1 MQMTQVLRKLFSGV
15 LIALCTFGISALLRL
30 TDVTEPL
37 ELQTLDARFR
47 AYADPAK
54 ADTNIVIAVIDEQSL
69 KALKTSGIVWKW
81 PRDIY
86 AALVRYFH
94 RGGAKAIVFDI
105 IFSDADINR
114 LSSDAEETDGQ
125 FARAMEA
132 SGNVVLASQLLR
144 SSNVVGEDNPLAK
157 KIGIRL
163 ETADLD
169 RESIDYS
176 DALLPIESFQQGS
189 ASLGAANYVSD
200 TYDDVCRRVVP
211 VMTYEGNP
219 LPQLAFAAHF
229 MIRGANRL
237 TLNPTFLAAEED
249 TIPLDGNGNF
259 LLTWYGKG
267 GPDGAFKHYSVGS
280 LIASARS
287 EELTRR
293 PMVPSSVFK
302 NKIVFI
308 GSNAAALFDLK
319 NTPFTRYEP
328 YPGVE
333 ISATALSNLRQQH
346 YLKRIPLNGVL
357 VGMGGLPLAA
367 ALAMLFLPL
376 WVSAPIVLVSGGSWI
391 WWAMDQ
397 FKTSNVWVDLIAP
410 VGAMLMAVLLASA
423 VRYQMEWRERRLL
436 RKSFNKYVSP
446 QVVKEII
453 AHPEGLGLTGKE
465 IEATVLFC
473 DLKGFTS
480 ISEQVSPQ
488 ELVALLNRYFA
499 EAATAILAKRGLVDK
514 YIGDAVMA
522 LFGAPIGTPEHARD
536 ACAAALE
543 LQQRIARLNQA
554 DAGLHVRLAAR
565 IGINSGKMI
574 VGNIGSQ
581 DRLEYTAIGDS
592 VNLASRLEGANKLFG
607 TSILLS
613 ESTAAQLEDQFLL
626 RKLGRVQVK
635 GKVGSVAVFEL
646 IAERSQAT
654 SGQIKSAAAFDSALA
669 LHLQRSFEKAHT
681 AFKALNDATPDDSAI
696 ALYQK
701 RCLDYLNSPPPP
713 EWDGTITMETK

>member
-1 MQMTQVLRKLFSGV
+1 MNQVLRKLFSGM
-15 LIALCTFGISALLRL
+15 LIALCAFGVSGVLRL
-30 TDVTEPL
+30 TDLTEPL

-47 AYADPAK
+47 TYADPAK

-144 SSNVVGEDNPLAK
+144 SSNIVGEDNPLTK
-157 KIGIRL
+157 KIGIQL
-163 ETADLD
+163 EIDDLD
-169 RESIDYS
+169 RESLDYS
-176 DALLPIESFQQGS
+176 DALLPIEPFQQGS

-211 VMTYEGNP
+211 VMTYESTP
-219 LPQLAFAAHF
+219 LPQLGFAAHF
-229 MIRGANRL
+229 MIEGKKHL
-237 TLNPTFLAAEED
+237 TLNRTFLAAEED

-259 LLTWYGKG
+259 LLTWYGRG
-267 GPDGAFKHYSVGS
+267 GPNGAFKHYSVGS
-280 LIASARS
+280 LISSARS
-287 EELTRR
+287 EELKRR
-293 PMVPSSVFK
+293 AMVPSSAFK
-302 NKIVFI
+302 DKIVFI

-346 YLKRIPLNGVL
+346 YLRRMSLNNTLIGMGVL
-357 VGMGGLPLAA
+357 ALVAA
-367 ALAMLFLPL
+367 VTMLFLPL
-376 WVSAPIVLVSGGSWI
+376 WTSAPIVLVSGGSWV
-391 WWAMDQ
+391 WWAMEQ

-410 VGAMLMAVLLASA
+410 VGAMLVAVLLASA

-446 QVVKEII
+446 QVVKEIV
-453 AHPEGLGLTGKE
+453 AHPEGLGLSGKE

-480 ISEQVSPQ
+480 ISEKVSPQ

-499 EAATAILAKRGLVDK
+499 EAAAAIQAKRGLVDK

-543 LQQRIARLNQA
+543 LQQRIDRLSKPDDPPHARLT
-554 DAGLHVRLAAR
+554 AR
-565 IGINSGKMI
+565 IGINSGTMI

-581 DRLEYTAIGDS
+581 DRLEYTAIGDP

-613 ESTAAQLEDQFLL
+613 ESTAAHLGDQFLL
-626 RKLGRVQVK
+626 RKLGRLQVK
-635 GKVGSVAVFEL
+635 GKVGSAVVFEL

-654 SGQIKSAAAFDSALA
+654 PEQVNSAAAFDSALA
-669 LHLQRSFEKAHT
+669 LYSGGSFEKAHT
-681 AFKALNDATPDDSAI
+681 AFKALNDGTPDNLAVS
-696 ALYQK
+696 LYQK

-713 EWDGTITMETK
+713 DWDGTITMETK

>member
-1 MQMTQVLRKLFSGV
+1 MNQVLRKLFSGV
-15 LIALCTFGISALLRL
+15 LIALCAFGISGLLRL
-30 TDVTEPL
+30 TDLTEAL

-69 KALKTSGIVWKW
+69 KALKTGGIVWKW

-125 FARAMEA
+125 FAQAMEA

-176 DALLPIESFQQGS
+176 DALLPIESFQRGS

-211 VMTYEGNP
+211 VMTYEGSP

-229 MIRGANRL
+229 MIGGKNRL
-237 TLNPTFLAAEED
+237 TLNRTFLAAEED

-287 EELTRR
+287 EELKRR
-293 PMVPSSVFK
+293 AMVPSSAFK
-302 NKIVFI
+302 GKIVFI

-346 YLKRIPLNGVL
+346 YLKRISLNGVL
-357 VGMGGLPLAA
+357 MGMGALALVA

-376 WVSAPIVLVSGGSWI
+376 WISAPIVLVSGGSWV
-391 WWAMDQ
+391 WWAIDQ
-397 FKTSNVWVDLIAP
+397 FKTSNVWVDFIAP
-410 VGAMLMAVLLASA
+410 VGAMLVAVLLASA

-453 AHPEGLGLTGKE
+453 AHPESLGLSGKE

-543 LQQRIARLNQA
+543 LQQRIAGLNQA
-554 DAGLHVRLAAR
+554 DGGLHARLAAR

-581 DRLEYTAIGDS
+581 DRLEYTAIGDH

-613 ESTAAQLEDQFLL
+613 ESTAAQLGDQFLL

-635 GKVGSVAVFEL
+635 GKVDSVAVFEL
-646 IAERSQAT
+646 LAERSQAT
-654 SGQIKSAAAFDSALA
+654 PGQINSAAAFDSALA
-669 LHLQRSFEKAHT
+669 LHMERSFEKAHA
-681 AFKALNDATPDDSAI
+681 AFKALNDATPDDSAV

-713 EWDGTITMETK
+713 DWDGTITMETKQ